1 MRDSLPRRGRSGR
14 ASGGAAVPG
23 EPGAGGV
30 HHGLEAQTAPPLQYL
45 LVNTYLWNA
54 PQL

>member
-1 MRDSLPRRGRSGR
+1 MRDSRVAAACSGR